1 MSVCHAHNNGVVVA
15 LLCCVVLHVQLYIY
29 IYCFYHKL
37 APVYLE
43 GCVVVIS
50 ARLKGY

>member
-15 LLCCVVLHVQLYIY
+15 LLCCVVLHVQLYI
-29 IYCFYHKL
+29 CFYHKL

-50 ARLKGY
+50 ARLKCF